1 MRNTKIALAVL
12 ALVAS
17 TAAMADVKVGG
28 SFDFGYGSAK
38 SGTNAVNTIGGDFN
52 GLSNISISGSEEL
65 EGGMK
70 AGFNLVNTV
79 NAGAAQASAAGDGTG
94 VIAQNV
100 TLSGDFG
107 GFMIGRGAI
116 ASFNATCATDP
127 AGCSNTGSAVSFI
140 TAFRAGGANRVAA
153 NVFESNLLQY
163 STPNVGGFSG
173 QAGYVF
179 GSNTTSATNSFGDKY
194 ALGATYANG
203 PITVS
208 ASHYEQKSTT
218 ASFTEQKNNT
228 IGVAYDLG
236 MATVKANYLKFN
248 DPNSAAGTISDVKV
262 MGFGVDTKLA
272 ERLSLNV
279 SYYDASTNT
288 STTDATV
295 TRGGLTY
302 SLSKNTSLYLN
313 HVQAKNKGGRVA
325 DAYGGL
331 ARAMGTVGDGAAGV
345 NSTITALGVVHNF

>member
-1 MRNTKIALAVL
+1 MKKTQVALAAL
-12 ALVAS
+12 ALFAS
-17 TAAMADVKVGG
+17 TAALAEVKVGG
-28 SFDFGYGSAK
+28 SFDFGYGKAAAGS
-38 SGTNAVNTIGGDFN
+38 NAVSTIGGDFN

-79 NAGAAQASAAGDGTG
+79 NAGAAQTSAAGDNTG

-107 GFMIGRGAI
+107 GVMLGRGTV
-116 ASFNATCATDP
+116 ASFAATCATDP

-140 TAFRAGGANRVAA
+140 TAFRAGGTERVAA
-153 NVFESNLLQY
+153 NVFESNMVQY
-163 STPNVGGFSG
+163 SSPSVGGFSG
-173 QAGYVF
+173 QAAYIF
-179 GSNTTSATNSFGDKY
+179 NTNSTTSTNSFGNKY
-194 ALGATYANG
+194 ALGVTYANG

-208 ASHYEQKSTT
+208 AGHYEQKSTT
-218 ASFTEQKNNT
+218 TSSTAQKNDS
-228 IGVAYDLG
+228 IGAAYDLG
-236 MATVKANYLKFN
+236 VATVKANYLKFS
-248 DPNSAAGTISDVKV
+248 DPSTASTSVNEVKV
-262 MGFGVDTKLA
+262 WGLGVDTKLA

-279 SYYDASTNT
+279 AYYDASSNL
-288 STTDATV
+288 STDSATV

-313 HVQAKNKGGRVA
+313 HVQANNKGSRVA

-331 ARAMGTVGDGAAGV
+331 ASSIGTVGNGAAGV
-345 NSTITALGVVHNF
+345 TSTITALGVVHNF

>member
-79 NAGAAQASAAGDGTG
+79 NAGAAGASGAGDGTG

-163 STPNVGGFSG
+163 STPNVGGFSA

-179 GSNTTSATNSFGDKY
+179 GSNTTAATNSFGDKY

-279 SYYDASTNT
+279 AYYDASTNT
-288 STTDATV
+288 STTNASV

-313 HVQAKNKGGRVA
+313 HVQANNKGGRVA

-331 ARAMGTVGDGAAGV
+331 ATAMGTVGNGAAGV
-345 NSTITALGVVHNF
+345 SSTITAVGVVHNF